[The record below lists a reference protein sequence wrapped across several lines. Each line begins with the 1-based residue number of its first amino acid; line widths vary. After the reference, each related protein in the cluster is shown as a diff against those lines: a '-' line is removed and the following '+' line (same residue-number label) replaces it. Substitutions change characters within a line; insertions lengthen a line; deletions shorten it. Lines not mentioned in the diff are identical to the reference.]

1 MPGIRELF
9 SYKSERDSAVNLDK
23 IGILLHDNFLQKI
36 VYFNRF
42 IQENVRAQKLSGN
55 FQFHGTF

>member
-1 MPGIRELF
+1 MKEAVLKVGNDFQDSLF
-9 SYKSERDSAVNLDK
+9 LDK
-23 IGILLHDNFLQKI
+23 IGILLHDIFLQKI

-55 FQFHGTF
+55 LQFHGTF